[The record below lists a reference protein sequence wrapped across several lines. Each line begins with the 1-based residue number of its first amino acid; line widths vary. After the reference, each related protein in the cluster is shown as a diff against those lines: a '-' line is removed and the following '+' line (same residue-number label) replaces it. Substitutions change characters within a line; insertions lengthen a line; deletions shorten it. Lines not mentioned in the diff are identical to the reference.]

1 MALYP
6 GAPPQY
12 RSGVSQLP
20 NPLTG
25 LYRDKEHCLGTTG
38 QAQESLETLP

>member
-1 MALYP
+1 MWALPTALYP
-6 GAPPQY
+6 SALPIRY

-25 LYRDKEHCLGTTG
+25 LYRDRYIHKPT
-38 QAQESLETLP
+38 S